1 MHPKRIL
8 CQILLTIVLGGSVRA
23 APGTM
28 LDSGAPRRTAREERS
43 IVLIEGQTKIELER
57 SFIIPGSDSITIDGR
72 PIERGAEYRFN
83 ALKGTIVLVD
93 PAAGGEL
100 LVVRFARYPL
110 PFSPVFASRVPE
122 GAPKMLV
129 TTPGKLE
136 REERPSERKPFNL
149 RLSGSKTV
157 GATAGT
163 GRGLGVEQ
171 SLKISIAGKIAE
183 DLEISAFLTD
193 DDLRVQP
200 EGNTEELR
208 HLEKVYV
215 KVKSRHTEVQLGD
228 FTTGI
233 DWSSFSRFERELRGG
248 TANVHLGDRSLL
260 VGGGLAKGRFKTV
273 SFFGR
278 EGIQGPY
285 ELLSAR
291 RFNGIV
297 ILPGSEKVYFN
308 GTVLKRG
315 AENGYTIDYNRGT
328 VTFTERMPVSD
339 DSEIVI
345 DFQIGEDSYERTSL
359 IGGLSVPLLAGK
371 IRLRTLFFQ
380 ESDDSEES
388 LTGELTQ
395 EDREALEAAG
405 DDPAKAFTS
414 GIREVEAGEGNY
426 ILVPA
431 DSIPEH
437 FEYAE
442 SGGDY
447 RLDFYEVGAG
457 KGDYEPDGFTAR
469 GEVKYAYVGDG
480 EGDYV
485 IGRGLALPERTRL
498 FSLGLSGERGRL
510 FAEAEGNVSLHDRN
524 VLSALDDGD
533 NDGSAFKFEGGLKKV
548 PVPYSLLTLKGFYSS
563 LQSRFSPPDKP
574 RGSYFYRNWNLE
586 ETELVG
592 TERIGGLSVD
602 VEGEGP
608 WRLRGTH
615 ELLSRE
621 SLEARKSELEAVV
634 GNHVERGLRL
644 RAIESNVGE
653 DRDRRFAAGEG
664 AFRIWRLVPSVAYE
678 TERYRSFVTAAP
690 DTGRLY
696 HQGTVSLRSHE
707 MGSFT
712 GNLSV
717 RRRLTDRLSADGR
730 SWLDARR
737 NDEINLTGGFSG
749 AGRAIDLLITHREIL
764 DEQSGVSSTHD
775 LARLRYRETWDAAG
789 LANDVSYRITS
800 GEERRREKSVIYVG
814 ENQGDYDSEGREVGQ
829 KRGDYMIL
837 YLPGEESETLRA
849 IETTWRLSI
858 GTGVRGVKSGP
869 NEGGWFGAI
878 RRNVSCDNFLSVV
891 EQSKTDD
898 LASLYLMSPSI
909 LQRNDLTIYGINKV
923 RSEWKLLNDLKRVNL
938 RFVFTREDEEDNRS
952 LGAPTERFS
961 RGVSARIE
969 IVPLPALVVSIEG
982 ASSLRTRESTNP
994 FDQNYRIES
1003 LEASQTLNYRLG
1015 PSTRLSLET
1024 GLERRRDEISF
1035 AEQVSYRA
1043 APSIM
1048 AAIGNSFNLTSLVR
1062 FTYTDSKRE
1071 ENKPLFF
1078 LEAGWREDWSI
1089 LANYRVTKRVSFG
1102 VNYTGRREKDFLG
1115 DVETIHDFKV
1125 ESRAYF

>member
-1 MHPKRIL
+1 MHPKLIL
-8 CQILLTIVLGGSVRA
+8 CQILFVVILGGSVRA

-28 LDSGAPRRTAREERS
+28 LEAGVPRRVAREKRS
-43 IVLIEGQTKIELER
+43 FILGEGQTKIELER

-72 PIERGAEYRFN
+72 PIERGMEYRFN
-83 ALKGTIVLVD
+83 ALKGTIVLVA

-110 PFSPVFASRVPE
+110 PFSPLFASRLPE
-122 GAPKMLV
+122 GAPTIRLTK
-129 TTPGKLE
+129 PGKIE
-136 REERPSERKPFNL
+136 GEKRPSEKRPFNL

-157 GATAGT
+157 GARAGT

-183 DLEISAFLTD
+183 DLEVSAFLTD

-215 KVKSRHTEVQLGD
+215 KVKSRHSDVQLGD

-233 DWSSFSRFERELRGG
+233 DWTTFARFERELRGG
-248 TANVHLGDRSLL
+248 TVNVHLGDCSLL
-260 VGGGLAKGRFKTV
+260 LGGGLAKGRFKTV
-273 SFFGR
+273 NFFGR

-291 RFNGIV
+291 RFNAIV

-328 VTFTERMPVSD
+328 VTFTERMPVTD

-345 DFQIGEDSYERTSL
+345 DFQIGEDSYERTSM
-359 IGGLSVPLLAGK
+359 IGGLSIPVLKGK
-371 IRLRTLFFQ
+371 MHIRTLFFQ

-395 EDREALEAAG
+395 EDRRALEAAG
-405 DDPAKAFTS
+405 DDPTRAFTS
-414 GIREVEAGEGNY
+414 GIREVEVGEGNY
-426 ILVPA
+426 LLVPA

-442 SGGDY
+442 SGGNY

-457 KGDYEPDGFTAR
+457 KGDYEPGGFTVR

-498 FSLGLSGERGRL
+498 FSLGLSGEGGRL
-510 FAEAEGNVSLHDRN
+510 FAEAEGSLSLHDGN
-524 VLSALDDGD
+524 LLSALDDGD
-533 NDGSAFKFEGGLKKV
+533 NTGSAFKFEGGLKKV
-548 PVPYSLLTLKGFYSS
+548 PVPYSMLTLKGFFSS
-563 LQSRFSPPDKP
+563 LQSRFTPPDKP
-574 RGSYFYRNWNLE
+574 RESYFYRNWNLE
-586 ETELVG
+586 ETALAG
-592 TERIGGLSVD
+592 TERIGGFSVALD
-602 VEGEGP
+602 GEDS
-608 WRLRGTH
+608 WRLEGTH

-621 SLEARKSELEAVV
+621 TLEARKSELEAAV
-634 GNHVERGLRL
+634 GNHTERGLHI
-644 RAIESNVGE
+644 RALESKVGQ
-653 DRDRRFAAGEG
+653 DRDRRFAMGEG
-664 AFRIWRLVPSVAYE
+664 AFRIWRLIPSVAYE
-678 TERYRSFVTAAP
+678 TEKYRSFEAAAP

-696 HQGTVSLRSHE
+696 HQGTVSLRSLK
-707 MGSFT
+707 MGSFI

-717 RRRLTDRLSADGR
+717 RRRLTDLLRADGR
-730 SWLDARR
+730 SWFDARR
-737 NDEINLTGGFSG
+737 NDEINLTGGYSG
-749 AGRAIDLLITHREIL
+749 AGRVVDLLITHRETL
-764 DEQSGVSSTHD
+764 EEQFGVSSTHD

-800 GEERRREKSVIYVG
+800 GEERRREKTVIYVG
-814 ENQGDYDSEGREVGQ
+814 ENQGDYDSEGREVWQ

-837 YLPGEESETLRA
+837 YLPGEESESLRA
-849 IETTWRLSI
+849 VEMTWRRSI
-858 GTGVRGVKSGP
+858 GTGVRGVKSGKG
-869 NEGGWFGAI
+869 EGGWFGAV

-898 LASLYLMSPSI
+898 IASLYAMSPSI

-938 RFVFTREDEEDNRS
+938 RFVLTREDEEDNRS
-952 LGAPTERFS
+952 LGALIERFS
-961 RGVSARIE
+961 RGVSVRIE

-982 ASSLRTRESTNP
+982 KSSLRTRESTNP

-1003 LEASQTLNYRLG
+1003 LEASQTLHYRLG
-1015 PSTRLSLET
+1015 PSTRFSLET
-1024 GLERRRDEISF
+1024 GLEKRRDEISL

-1043 APSIM
+1043 APSVT

-1078 LEAGWREDWSI
+1078 LEAGWREDWSV

-1102 VNYTGRREKDFLG
+1102 VNYTGRREKDFFG

>member
-8 CQILLTIVLGGSVRA
+8 FQILLTILLGASVRA
-23 APGTM
+23 APGRM
-28 LDSGAPRRTAREERS
+28 LEAGIPRRKAREERS
-43 IVLIEGQTKIELER
+43 FILGEGQTKIELER
-57 SFIIPGSDSITIDGR
+57 SFIIPGSDSMTIDGR
-72 PIERGAEYRFN
+72 PVERGVEYRFN
-83 ALKGTIVLVD
+83 SLKGTIVLVD

-110 PFSPVFASRVPE
+110 PFSPLFASRVPE
-122 GAPKMLV
+122 GAPRVPM
-129 TTPGKLE
+129 TSPGKLE
-136 REERPSERKPFNL
+136 VSERPAGRKPFNL

-157 GATAGT
+157 GTTAGT

-215 KVKSRHTEVQLGD
+215 KVKSRHSEVQLGD

-233 DWSSFSRFERELRGG
+233 DWSSFSRFARELRGG
-248 TANVHLGDRSLL
+248 TANLHLGDPTLL
-260 VGGGLAKGRFKTV
+260 LGGGLAKGRFKTV

-297 ILPGSEKVYFN
+297 ILPGSETVYFD
-308 GTVLKRG
+308 GRVLKRG

-328 VTFTERMPVSD
+328 VTFTERIPVTD
-339 DSEIVI
+339 DSEIII

-359 IGGLSVPLLAGK
+359 IGGISVPFLAGK
-371 IRLRTLFFQ
+371 MSLRALFFQ

-405 DDPAKAFTS
+405 DDPARAFTS
-414 GIREVEAGEGNY
+414 GVHEVEPGEGDY
-426 ILVPA
+426 LLVPA

-447 RLDFYEVGAG
+447 RLDFYEVGTG
-457 KGDYEPDGFTAR
+457 RGDYEPDGFTSR
-469 GEVKYAYVGDG
+469 GEVRYRYAGDG

-510 FAEAEGNVSLHDRN
+510 FAAAEGNLSLHDGN
-524 VLSALDDGD
+524 LLSALDDDD
-533 NDGSAFKFEGGLKKV
+533 NAGSAFAFEGGIRKV
-548 PVPYSLLTLKGFYSS
+548 PTPYSTLTLEGRFSS
-563 LQSRFSPPDKP
+563 LESRFKPPDKP
-574 RGSYFYRNWNLE
+574 RESYFYRNWNLE
-586 ETELVG
+586 ETALVG
-592 TERIGGLSVD
+592 TERIGGISFAI
-602 VEGEGP
+602 EGERSWSIG
-608 WRLRGTH
+608 GSH
-615 ELLSRE
+615 EYLSRD
-621 SLEARKSELEAVV
+621 SLDARKSEVGAAL
-634 GNHVERGLRL
+634 GNHTLRGMRL
-644 RAIESNVGE
+644 RALESKVGE
-653 DRDRRFAAGEG
+653 DRDRRFAGGEG
-664 AFRIWRLVPSVAYE
+664 AYRIWRLVPSVAYE
-678 TERYRSFVTAAP
+678 TERYRSFVAAAP

-696 HQGTVSLRSHE
+696 HQGTLSLRSLPL
-707 MGSFT
+707 GSFT

-717 RRRLTDRLSADGR
+717 RRRLTDRLSLDGL

-737 NDEINLTGGFSG
+737 NDEINLSGGYSG
-749 AGRAIDLLITHREIL
+749 GGRVIDLLITHRETL
-764 DEQSGVSSTHD
+764 DEESNVSSTND
-775 LARLRYRETWDAAG
+775 LARLRYRDTWDAAG
-789 LANDVSYRITS
+789 LANDISYRITS
-800 GEERRREKSVIYVG
+800 GEERRREKTVIYVG

-837 YLPGEESETLRA
+837 YLPGEESESLRTV
-849 IETTWRLSI
+849 ELTWRLSI
-858 GTGVRGVKSGP
+858 GTGVRGVKGARS
-869 NEGGWFGAI
+869 EGGWFETL
-878 RRNVSCDNFLSVV
+878 RRNVTCDNFFSVV

-898 LASLYLMSPSI
+898 VASLYIMSPSL
-909 LQRNDLTIYGINKV
+909 LQRNDMTIYGINKL
-923 RSEWKLLNDLKRVNL
+923 RSEWKLLDDLKRINL

-952 LGAPTERFS
+952 LGAPTERFN
-961 RGVSARIE
+961 RGVSVRIE
-969 IVPLPALVVSIEG
+969 IVPLPALVLSVEG
-982 ASSLRTRESTNP
+982 VSSLRTRESLNP
-994 FDQNYRIES
+994 LEQSYRVGS
-1003 LEASQTLNYRLG
+1003 LETNQTLNYRLG

-1024 GLERRRDEISF
+1024 GLESRRDEISN
-1035 AEQVSYRA
+1035 AEQISYRA
-1043 APSIM
+1043 APSVS
-1048 AAIGNSFNLTSLVR
+1048 AAIGSSFNLTSLVR
-1062 FTYTDSKRE
+1062 FTYTDSKRDE
-1071 ENKPLFF
+1071 SKPLFF

-1115 DVETIHDFKV
+1115 NVETIHDFKA

>member
-1 MHPKRIL
+1 MHPKLIL
-8 CQILLTIVLGGSVRA
+8 CQILLATLLGGSVRA

-28 LDSGAPRRTAREERS
+28 LESNIPRRMAREERTF
-43 IVLIEGQTKIELER
+43 ILGEGQTKIEIKR
-57 SFIIPGSDSITIDGR
+57 SFIIPGSDSLTIDGR
-72 PIERGAEYRFN
+72 PIERGPEYRFN
-83 ALKGTIVLVD
+83 TLKGTIVLVD

-100 LVVRFARYPL
+100 LVVRFARYPF

-122 GAPKMLV
+122 GSPKLRVTAP
-129 TTPGKLE
+129 GRLE
-136 REERPSERKPFNL
+136 VGERPSERRPFNL

-215 KVKSRHTEVQLGD
+215 RIESRHSEVQLGD
-228 FTTGI
+228 FSTGI
-233 DWSSFSRFERELRGG
+233 DWSSFARFERELRGG

-260 VGGGLAKGRFKTV
+260 LGGGLAKGRFKTV

-278 EGIQGPY
+278 EGVQGPY

-291 RFNGIV
+291 RFNGVV
-297 ILPGSEKVYFN
+297 ILPGSETVYFN

-315 AENGYTIDYNRGT
+315 AENGYTIDYNRGA
-328 VTFTERMPVSD
+328 VTFTERMPVTD

-359 IGGLSVPLLAGK
+359 IGGLSVPMLAGK
-371 IRLRTLFFQ
+371 MSLRALFFQ

-395 EDREALEAAG
+395 EDMEALEAAG
-405 DDPAKAFTS
+405 DDPTKAFTS

-426 ILVPA
+426 LLVPA

-442 SGGDY
+442 SGGNY
-447 RLDFYEVGAG
+447 RLDFYEVGTG
-457 KGDYEPDGFTAR
+457 RGDYEPDGFTAR
-469 GEVKYAYVGDG
+469 GEVKHAYVGDG

-485 IGRGLALPERTRL
+485 IGRGIALPERTRL
-498 FSLGLSGERGRL
+498 FLLGLSVERGHL
-510 FAEAEGNVSLHDRN
+510 FAEAEGNLSLHDRN
-524 VLSALDDGD
+524 LLSALDDGD
-533 NDGSAFKFEGGLKKV
+533 NAGSAFKFEGGFRKV
-548 PVPYSLLTLKGFYSS
+548 PVPYSMLTLKGFFSS
-563 LQSRFSPPDKP
+563 LQSRFTPPDKP
-574 RGSYFYRNWNLE
+574 RESYFYRNWNLE
-586 ETELVG
+586 ETSLEG
-592 TERIGGLSVD
+592 MERIGGISVALD
-602 VEGEGP
+602 GESS
-608 WRLRGTH
+608 WSLRGTH

-621 SLEARKSELEAVV
+621 TLEARKSELEAVV
-634 GNHVERGLRL
+634 GNHTERGLHL
-644 RAIESNVGE
+644 RALESKVGQ

-664 AFRIWRLVPSVAYE
+664 AFRVWRLVPSVAYE
-678 TERYRSFVTAAP
+678 TERYRSYVIAAP

-696 HQGTVSLRSHE
+696 HQGTVSLRYAA
-707 MGSFT
+707 MGSLT

-737 NDEINLTGGFSG
+737 NDEISLTGGYSG
-749 AGRAIDLLITHREIL
+749 AGRIIDLLITHRETIE
-764 DEQSGVSSTHD
+764 EQSGASSTHD

-800 GEERRREKSVIYVG
+800 GEERRREKTVIYVG

-837 YLPGEESETLRA
+837 YLPAEESESLRTV
-849 IETTWRLSI
+849 EMTWRLSI
-858 GTGVRGVKSGP
+858 GTGVRGVKSGRS
-869 NEGGWFGAI
+869 GDGWFGKV
-878 RRNVSCDNFLSVV
+878 RRNFSCDNFLSVV

-898 LASLYLMSPSI
+898 IAALYSMSPSI

-923 RSEWKLLNDLKRVNL
+923 RSEWKLLNDLKRVKL

-952 LGAPTERFS
+952 LGAPTERFN

-982 ASSLRTRESTNP
+982 TSSLRTRESANP
-994 FDQNYRIES
+994 FDQNYRIEG

-1035 AEQVSYRA
+1035 AEQVSYRV
-1043 APSIM
+1043 APSVT
-1048 AAIGNSFNLTSLVR
+1048 AAIGNGFNLTSLVR

-1089 LANYRVTKRVSFG
+1089 LANYRVSKRVSFG

-1115 DVETIHDFKV
+1115 NVETIHDFKV

>member
-1 MHPKRIL
+1 MHQKLIL
-8 CQILLTIVLGGSVRA
+8 CQILLATLLGGSLRA

-28 LDSGAPRRTAREERS
+28 LQYGLPRRTACEERS
-43 IVLIEGQTKIELER
+43 FVLGQGQTRIELER

-72 PIERGAEYRFN
+72 PLERGAAYRFN

-93 PAAGGEL
+93 PAEGGEL
-100 LVVRFARYPL
+100 LVVRFTRYPL

-122 GAPKMLV
+122 GSRKLRVTAP
-129 TTPGKLE
+129 GRLE
-136 REERPSERKPFNL
+136 ASERTDMQKPFNL

-171 SLKISIAGKIAE
+171 SLKISISGKIAE

-215 KVKSRHTEVQLGD
+215 QVKSRHSEVQLGD
-228 FTTGI
+228 FATGN
-233 DWSSFSRFERELRGG
+233 DWSSFARFARELRGG

-278 EGIQGPY
+278 DGVQGPY

-297 ILPGSEKVYFN
+297 ILPGSETVYFN
-308 GTVLKRG
+308 GTALKRG

-328 VTFTERMPVSD
+328 VTFTERMPVTD

-359 IGGLSVPLLAGK
+359 IGGLALPMLEGK
-371 IRLRTLFFQ
+371 MLVRALFFQ
-380 ESDDSEES
+380 ESDDSQES

-395 EDREALEAAG
+395 EDREALEEAG
-405 DDPAKAFTS
+405 DDPTKAFTS

-426 ILVPA
+426 LLVPA

-442 SGGDY
+442 SGGNY
-447 RLDFYEVGAG
+447 RLDFYEVGTA
-457 KGDYEPDGFTAR
+457 KGDYRPDGFTAR
-469 GEVKYAYVGDG
+469 GEVKYAYVGGG

-485 IGRGLALPERTRL
+485 VGRGLALPERTRL
-498 FSLGLSGERGRL
+498 FSLGLSGERGRF
-510 FAEAEGNVSLHDRN
+510 FAEAEGNVSLHDKN
-524 VLSALDDGD
+524 LLSALDDDD
-533 NDGSAFKFEGGLKKV
+533 NNGSAFALEGGLKKV
-548 PVPYSLLTLKGFYSS
+548 PVPYSKLTLRGFFSS
-563 LQSRFSPPDKP
+563 LQSRFKPPDKS
-574 RGSYFYRNWNLE
+574 RESYFYRNWNLE
-586 ETELVG
+586 ETALEG
-592 TERIGGLSVD
+592 SERIGGLSVAL
-602 VEGEGP
+602 EGEDA
-608 WRLRGTH
+608 WRINGSH
-615 ELLSRE
+615 ELLSRD
-621 SLEARKSELEAVV
+621 SIEARKSEMDAVV
-634 GNHVERGLRL
+634 GNHTDRGIHI
-644 RAIESNVGE
+644 RALESKVGE

-664 AFRIWRLVPSVAYE
+664 SFRVWRLVPSVAYE
-678 TERYRSFVTAAP
+678 TERYRSFVAAAP

-696 HQGTVSLRSHE
+696 RQGTVSL
-707 MGSFT
+707 GSRARGPFM

-717 RRRLTDRLSADGR
+717 KRRTTDRLSADGL

-737 NDEINLTGGFSG
+737 NDEINLTGAYSG
-749 AGRAIDLLITHREIL
+749 AGRVVDLLVTHRETL

-800 GEERRREKSVIYVG
+800 GEERRREKTVIFVG

-837 YLPGEESETLRA
+837 YLPGEESEALRTVEM
-849 IETTWRLSI
+849 IWRLSI
-858 GTGVRGVKSGP
+858 GTGVRGVGSGRS
-869 NEGGWFGAI
+869 EDGWFGTI
-878 RRNVSCDNFLSVV
+878 RRNISCDNFLSVV

-898 LASLYLMSPSI
+898 IASLYAMSPSL
-909 LQRNDLTIYGINKV
+909 LQRDDLTIYGINKV
-923 RSEWKLLNDLKRVNL
+923 RSEWKLLNNLKRIAL

-952 LGAPTERFS
+952 LGAPTERFN

-969 IVPLPALVVSIEG
+969 IVPLPALVLSIEG
-982 ASSLRTRESTNP
+982 TNSLRTRESTNP
-994 FDQNYRIES
+994 FDQNYRVGS
-1003 LEASQTLNYRLG
+1003 QEALLVLNYHLG

-1024 GLERRRDEISF
+1024 GLERRRDEISL

-1043 APSIM
+1043 APSVT

-1062 FTYTDSKRE
+1062 FTYTDSKQDY
-1071 ENKPLFF
+1071 NKPLFF
-1078 LEAGWREDWSI
+1078 LEGGWREDWSI

-1115 DVETIHDFKV
+1115 DVETIHDFKA